1 MVFPRATPA
10 VATGP
15 SAAATVLGP
24 YAFAMRVAAVTVSI
38 VEIGTVVGPLALAG
52 LA

>member
-1 MVFPRATPA
+1 MVFPRAPPA

-15 SAAATVLGP
+15 SAATVLGP